1 MRQSI
6 APLRQSHLP
15 NPSLNG
21 AASAKLSEKKK
32 EFEAVLALEKAS
44 TQFLKRI
51 EGLADDFDNIA
62 DAGIVHGR
70 VLEQW
75 PNMFRI
81 LNVFLSSREQA
92 SGNES
97 NEVEG
102 ERLVRIP
109 IEELQNVER
118 TA

>member
-15 NPSLNG
+15 NPSLNS

-62 DAGIVHGR
+62 DAGIGT
-70 VLEQW
+70 
-75 PNMFRI
+75 RI
-81 LNVFLSSREQA
+81 RALFCFNV
-92 SGNES
+92 G
-97 NEVEG
+97 
-102 ERLVRIP
+102 
-109 IEELQNVER
+109 
-118 TA
+118 